1 MGDLRA
7 GQRQY
12 QEGILLPLHFLALP
26 SEAAWTTEWSQE
38 CGLLS
43 SGNSIGVV
51 FGQQP
56 LWPAGNRAPVTCLT
70 LPSSP
75 AGWMVTESAAGK
87 RTQDV
92 EFPDENDSS
101 TWGLWSRWVIKRFNP
116 RTFLLGHFFF
126 FKKVIVGSL

>member
-51 FGQQP
+51 FGR
-56 LWPAGNRAPVTCLT
+56 PATAV
-70 LPSSP
+70 
-75 AGWMVTESAAGK
+75 A
-87 RTQDV
+87 
-92 EFPDENDSS
+92 
-101 TWGLWSRWVIKRFNP
+101 SREQGASDRFDL
-116 RTFLLGHFFF
+116 TFLSSRVDGHRVSCW
-126 FKKVIVGSL
+126 KEDTGCRIS